1 MVLMAVDVSLEDGSL
16 AVRRLLEGFVDR
28 VLEGYPGLTGTV
40 LRSSC
45 LALTD
50 AVAFWELLDASDEPV
65 EVLDVGAFFGVS
77 TFLFASHR
85 AVRQVISVDRSSAL
99 SDRLGEDPL
108 KVQGVVRSV
117 LADFPEAASK
127 MRFSDEAAR
136 TGTEEGSVAPR
147 FDLATLS
154 PADETMLL
162 GFVDGNR
169 TSEEVFADL
178 LFLFSARPES
188 LVFLQGCRHG
198 TGPFVQAGVARFLTS
213 HPQEY
218 TFQLLADLS
227 PGLGASNLGA
237 MYLSTSD
244 GALPERL
251 GYLVESLSNRFDP
264 LRQLEREQELI
275 ARVLTYR
282 RERDEARWAMRG
294 MRQSIS
300 WRLTAPL
307 RKLNRRSRHTGTGP
321 GFDGGE

>member
-1 MVLMAVDVSLEDGSL
+1 
-16 AVRRLLEGFVDR
+16 VDR
-28 VLEGYPGLTGTV
+28 VLEGYPGLPAPV

-65 EVLDVGAFFGVS
+65 EVIDVGALFGVS
-77 TFLFASHR
+77 TFLFASHQ
-85 AVRQVISVDRSSAL
+85 AVRQVISVDRSSVL
-99 SDRLGEDPL
+99 SDRLDEDPL

-117 LADFPEAASK
+117 LAGIPEAASK
-127 MRFSDEAAR
+127 IRFSDESGR
-136 TGTEEGSVAPR
+136 TGTDGGSVAPR
-147 FDLATLS
+147 FDLAALS
-154 PADETMLL
+154 PDDETMLL
-162 GFVDGNR
+162 GFVDGDR

-178 LFLFSARPES
+178 NFLFSARPES
-188 LVFLQGCRHG
+188 LVFLHGCRHG
-198 TGPFVQAGVARFLTS
+198 SGPFVQAGVARFLTS

-237 MYLSTSD
+237 MYLSTPD

-251 GYLVESLSNRFDP
+251 GYLVDSLSNRFDP

-275 ARVLTYR
+275 ARVLIYR
-282 RERDEARWAMRG
+282 RERDEARWAGRN

-307 RKLNRRSRHTGTGP
+307 RKVNRRSRHS
-321 GFDGGE
+321 GGGSGVDAGE